1 MVVVTSIVSVTVIV
15 PSLTEKMQCPLLCGV
30 TVNCPEPL
38 AGEIVAIPL
47 HELVAPVAGVV
58 AVKFP
63 VKPASDAPNVFA
75 FAAPVAVNA
84 KLLGVSV
91 MAPGLAVALGVG
103 DAVAVGV
110 GDAVADGDGDGD
122 EVRAGVGVG
131 LGAAEETGV
140 AVAAGVGV
148 AVAVGVATAAVPP
161 ELLQPIV
168 PAAITTAKPAPQS
181 TVRQIDASGSRWTM
195 ETSATGRRKPPP
207 VVI

>member
-1 MVVVTSIVSVTVIV
+1 VVVVTSIVSVTVVV

-47 HELVAPVAGVV
+47 HELVAPVAGVA

-91 MAPGLAVALGVG
+91 TAPGLAVALGVG

-110 GDAVADGDGDGD
+110 GDAVADGDGDV
-122 EVRAGVGVG
+122 VRAGVGVG

-140 AVAAGVGV
+140 AVTAGVGV
-148 AVAVGVATAAVPP
+148 AVAAGVATAAVPP

-168 PAAITTAKPAPQS
+168 PAAIATAKPAPQS